1 MNCGKVDS
9 LYFVP
14 VVVCAAALL
23 QFGHAAYTAERSK
36 SSGLLSL
43 VGETMSSTNDVPFD
57 WSSDYEVAVVYITSM
72 WSELIS
78 GDPEH
83 STLQG
88 IIAKNGYLSY
98 CVRFKMQLAAWAQS
112 LQGKHYVSKAVKNAA
127 SNWYRAVDTLS
138 HDNWQLPKTL
148 DLESFK
154 KQFMT
159 TYKHLVLN
167 GGEIYEE
174 AVNERTRRDVD
185 GFTRRIANVLI
196 ETLRNIT
203 NRCRSIPKTYYGTG
217 NNENPISVY

>member
-1 MNCGKVDS
+1 
-9 LYFVP
+9 
-14 VVVCAAALL
+14 
-23 QFGHAAYTAERSK
+23 
-36 SSGLLSL
+36 
-43 VGETMSSTNDVPFD
+43 
-57 WSSDYEVAVVYITSM
+57 
-72 WSELIS
+72 
-78 GDPEH
+78 
-83 STLQG
+83 
-88 IIAKNGYLSY
+88 
-98 CVRFKMQLAAWAQS
+98 
-112 LQGKHYVSKAVKNAA
+112 VSKAVKNAA

-203 NRCRSIPKTYYGTG
+203 VHARQTDIFRSCMEKYNLFCFPEPLPKHSEDVLRYR
-217 NNENPISVY
+217 